1 MAATSTSNRA
11 RQHGF
16 TLIELVVVVAVIAIV
31 TVAVA
36 AGVGNIRGASVQSE
50 TGKIAIAVR
59 YLYNLSVLSGKNH
72 RLVLDLDTQSYWA
85 EAQTTSDPCETFLL
99 PGEGEEEEAAKAA
112 KRPGGKKKGKDEAA
126 EKSNTAG
133 FTPIESRLLAKT
145 ALDKGI
151 KFGSVMTSHQLQ
163 PTEKGQAYVYFFP
176 NGTTE
181 NAFIYV
187 QGDEDDVMT
196 VEVKALQGTATVH
209 KQKVDVEKLGKQE

>member
-1 MAATSTSNRA
+1 MAATRSTSTR
-11 RQHGF
+11 GF

-72 RLVLDLDTQSYWA
+72 RLVIDLDTQSYWA
-85 EAQTTSDPCETFLL
+85 ESQTTSDPCETFLL
-99 PGEGEEEEAAKAA
+99 PGEGEEDEAAKAVN
-112 KRPGGKKKGKDEAA
+112 RPGGKKKAKEAA
-126 EKSNTAG
+126 EADKSTSAG
-133 FTPIESRLLAKT
+133 FSPIESRILAKT
-145 ALDKGI
+145 TLDKGV
-151 KFGSVMTSHQLQ
+151 KFGSVMTSHQQQ

-181 NAFIYV
+181 NAFIDV
-187 QGDEDDVMT
+187 KGDEDDVMT

-209 KQKVDVEKLGKQE
+209 KQKMDIDKLGKEE